1 MHTQQWVVNKH
12 THTHWTQTRSSGQ
25 PFMLLRPGSSWG
37 YGPLLKG
44 LTSVVVLRVE
54 RALDIHSPPPTIPAG
69 PETRTSDL
77 WVTSPTLYPLGHNCP
92 VLQLGLLWSATNR
105 ANISEAKPET
115 FLVQRGVFTD
125 TYHSKVGQRA
135 RLRKWKPLRESA
147 QQRDIPLMKN
157 H

>member
-1 MHTQQWVVNKH
+1 MHTQQWGVNKH
-12 THTHWTQTRSSGQ
+12 THTLWTQTRSSGQ
-25 PFMLLRPGSSWG
+25 PFMLRRPGSSWG
-37 YGPLLKG
+37 VRCLAQG
-44 LTSVVVLRVE
+44 SHLRPGIE
-54 RALDIHSPPPTIPAG
+54 GGESTGHSLPPTYNPC
-69 PETRTSDL
+69 RTWDSNQWPL
-77 WVTSPTLYPLGHNCP
+77 GYKSTLYPLGHNCP

-105 ANISEAKPET
+105 ANISEVKPET

-147 QQRDIPLMKN
+147 HKRDIPLMKN